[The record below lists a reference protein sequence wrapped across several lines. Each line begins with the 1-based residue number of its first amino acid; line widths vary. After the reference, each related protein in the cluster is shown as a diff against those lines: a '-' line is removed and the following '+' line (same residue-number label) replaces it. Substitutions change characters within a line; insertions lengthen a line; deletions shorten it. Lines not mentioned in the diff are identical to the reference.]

1 MVRAGEAAQEEG
13 LQHNDAARYQGRPH
27 LSLRKAKERA
37 DIKGVI
43 PIERVFAVLK
53 RSFSAGHVMV
63 TTLPRVKVKM
73 MFSYICFN
81 LMQMLTLLRQV
92 QG

>member
-1 MVRAGEAAQEEG
+1 MQRGTRAG
-13 LQHNDAARYQGRPH
+13 PI
-27 LSLRKAKERA
+27 SLRKAKERA
-37 DIKGVI
+37 DIKEAI

-53 RSFSAGHVMV
+53 RSFRAGHVTV

-73 MFSYICFN
+73 MSPCVCFN

>member
-1 MVRAGEAAQEEG
+1 MQRGTRAGPISLERLRNARISREA
-13 LQHNDAARYQGRPH
+13 
-27 LSLRKAKERA
+27 
-37 DIKGVI
+37 I

-53 RSFSAGHVMV
+53 RSFSAGHVTV

-73 MFSYICFN
+73 MSPGVCFN

>member
-1 MVRAGEAAQEEG
+1 M
-13 LQHNDAARYQGRPH
+13 
-27 LSLRKAKERA
+27 
-37 DIKGVI
+37 I

-53 RSFSAGHVMV
+53 RSFSAGLVMV